1 MTDIR
6 LQRRSPKG
14 MRVTRAAVP
23 GMAPGGNPDDRD
35 RTCTRAVRA

>member
-1 MTDIR
+1 MTDLR

-23 GMAPGGNPDDRD
+23 GIAPGGTPDDRD
-35 RTCTRAVRA
+35 RTCAREVRA

>member
-14 MRVTRAAVP
+14 MRVTRAADA

-35 RTCTRAVRA
+35 RTCGREVCA